1 MTDAEHPFLPRFLT
15 LLALVGIAVLG
26 ALMLRD
32 HLSFEALRDNRA
44 ALLTFRDQHY
54 ALAVAGFVLAYMAIV
69 ALSLPGAAVATLTGG
84 FLFGIFPGVLFN
96 VIGATLG
103 AVAIFLAV
111 RWGLGARLAH
121 KMQAS
126 DGMVKRIKDGIDA
139 NQWSMLLMM
148 RLIPAVPFFA
158 ANLIPAFVGV
168 PLHRFAI
175 STFLGIVPGALVYT
189 SVGAGL
195 GETFDRGETPDLG
208 VIFDPHILL
217 PLLGLAILAALPLI
231 IKTVTDRKGI

>member
-1 MTDAEHPFLPRFLT
+1 MTDAEHPFLPRFLA

-32 HLSFEALRDNRA
+32 HLNFEALRDNRA
-44 ALLTFRDQHY
+44 ALLAFRDQHF
-54 ALAVAGFVLAYMAIV
+54 ALAVGGFILAYMAIV
-69 ALSLPGAAVATLTGG
+69 ALSLPGATVATLTGG
-84 FLFGIFPGVLFN
+84 FLFGTFPGVLFN
-96 VIGATLG
+96 VTGATLG
-103 AVAIFLAV
+103 AVAIFLAA
-111 RWGLGARLAH
+111 RWGLGARLAT

-139 NQWSMLLMM
+139 NQWSMLLLM

-175 STFLGIVPGALVYT
+175 STFLGIIPGALVYT

-208 VIFDPHILL
+208 IIFAPHILL

-231 IKTVTDRKGI
+231 IKAVTGRKGI